1 MRWRLCVIGAAAALA
16 VMPLPADWVESAYS
30 NGAYPRLQSVLTSWS
45 NASAIAFFDVLV
57 AAVVIAWVALSWRDI
72 RRRRWAL
79 ALGAIVLRTV
89 TVASVLYL
97 LFVATWGLNYQRVPL
112 EEKLALDYRAATPEA
127 TERLARTAVREL
139 NRIHILPRADMPAS
153 PALPEPALARAFGQ
167 AQRELGST
175 AALVPARPK
184 WTVLDAYFRAAS
196 VDGMTDPFFLETL
209 TLSRLLPVERPMVM
223 AHEWAHLAGYADEG
237 EASFVGWLAC
247 MNGDAAAQYSAW
259 LFLYSE
265 AAVALEVPARR
276 RVSAELAAG
285 PRADLSAIAGRVQSD
300 VSPFVSAM
308 GWGVY
313 DQYLKANG
321 VERGR
326 ESYTDVV
333 RLVLGTRL
341 GVRRSGGEPAPSSG
355 VGTVTGTSRGSP

>member
-1 MRWRLCVIGAAAALA
+1 MRWRLGVIGSAAALA
-16 VMPLPADWVESAYS
+16 VLPLPADWVESVYS

-45 NASAIAFFDVLV
+45 NTSTVAWFDVLL
-57 AAVVIAWVALSWRDI
+57 AVVATAWVALAWRDL
-72 RRRRWAL
+72 RRTHWLRACGRV
-79 ALGAIVLRTV
+79 GLRTA
-89 TVASVLYL
+89 TLGSVLYL

-112 EEKLALDYRAATPEA
+112 EEKLAIDYRAATPDA
-127 TERLARTAVREL
+127 TEALARTAVRAL
-139 NRIHILPRADMPAS
+139 NRLHPLPRPDLPSWPAQ
-153 PALPEPALARAFGQ
+153 PEPSLVAAFGA

-175 AALVPARPK
+175 GVFRPARPK
-184 WTVLDAYFRAAS
+184 WTVLDAYFRVAS

-209 TLSRLLPVERPMVM
+209 TLSRLLPMERPMVM

-247 MNGDAAAQYSAW
+247 TNGDAVAQYSAW

-265 AAVALEVPARR
+265 AVVGLGVPGRQ

-285 PRADLSAIAGRVQSD
+285 PRADLAAIARRIRSD
-300 VSPFVSAM
+300 VSPLVSAM

-333 RLVLGTRL
+333 RLVLGTRI
-341 GVRRSGGEPAPSSG
+341 GARRAGADPARSSG
-355 VGTVTGTSRGSP
+355 VGVATGVSSGSP

>member
-1 MRWRLCVIGAAAALA
+1 MRWRLGVIGAAVVLA
-16 VMPLPADWVESAYS
+16 VVPLPADWVESVYS
-30 NGAYPRLQSVLTSWS
+30 NGAYPMLQSVLTSWS
-45 NASAIAFFDVLV
+45 NTSTVAWFDLFL
-57 AAVVIAWVALSWRDI
+57 AAVGIAWVALAWRDL
-72 RRRRWAL
+72 RRRRWPL
-79 ALGAIVLRTV
+79 ALGRVVLRTV
-89 TVASVLYL
+89 TFASTLSL

-112 EEKLALDYRAATPEA
+112 EEKLEIDYRAATPDA
-127 TERLARTAVREL
+127 TEALARTAVREL
-139 NRIHILPRADMPAS
+139 NRLHPLPRPDMPS
-153 PALPEPALARAFGQ
+153 WPALPEPALAQAFGA

-175 AALVPARPK
+175 TVLVPARPK

-209 TLSRLLPVERPMVM
+209 TLSRLFPMERPMVI

-247 MNGDAAAQYSAW
+247 TNGDAAAQYSAW

-265 AAVALEVPARR
+265 AAVGLEAPARQ
-276 RVSAELAAG
+276 RVSAALAAG
-285 PRADLSAIAGRVQSD
+285 PRADLTSIGDRIRSD

-326 ESYTDVV
+326 QSYTDVV

-341 GVRRSGGEPAPSSG
+341 GARRSGAEPAGSSG
-355 VGTVTGTSRGSP
+355 VGVVTGASSGSP